1 MKIKVDN
8 LESIELRQLL
18 QEHHEDMMK
27 YSPPKS
33 VHALDISSLKSPD
46 ITFWTL
52 WINDELAGCGALK
65 KLNNKHAELKSM
77 RTSQRFL
84 RKGVASKLLTHI
96 LEMAKKQSFEKISL
110 ETGTKEVFVPAQQ
123 LYQRF
128 GFEVCEPFSTYKKDP
143 YSMFLT
149 KSIGRIEV

>member
-8 LESIELRQLL
+8 LESIELRKLL
-18 QEHHEDMMK
+18 QEHHEDMLK
-27 YSPPKS
+27 HSPQES
-33 VHALDISSLKSPD
+33 VHALDMSSLKSPN

-65 KLNNKHAELKSM
+65 KLNNTHAELKSM

-84 RKGVASKLLTHI
+84 RKGVASKLLRHI

-110 ETGTKEVFVPAQQ
+110 ETGRGKSLFPLNNSINVLVLKYASHFQIIKKIPI
-123 LYQRF
+123 
-128 GFEVCEPFSTYKKDP
+128 VCF
-143 YSMFLT
+143 
-149 KSIGRIEV
+149 